1 MTVRIQTSV
10 EGTKTT
16 VSVAGRLED
25 RAINEF
31 VKTCLSVEGELVL
44 DFTGL
49 RSADPQGIEAIHE
62 LVRGGAKL
70 RGASQFIRLLL
81 DDLKTRDA
89 PVRVRHHREGN

>member
-49 RSADPQGIEAIHE
+49 RSANPQGIEAIHE
-62 LVRGGAKL
+62 MVRGGAKL
-70 RGASQFIRLLL
+70 HGASPFIRLLL
-81 DDLKTRDA
+81 GDLQPADA
-89 PVRVRHHREGN
+89 GQDVQRHRERN

>member
-25 RAINEF
+25 RAINEL

-49 RSADPQGIEAIHE
+49 RSANPQGIEAIHE
-62 LVRGGAKL
+62 MVRGGAKL

-89 PVRVRHHREGN
+89 PGRVRHHREGY